1 MSLETN
7 QLLHPLSSKWVLYA
21 HLPHDTD
28 WSLDSYKKL
37 MDIKL
42 LEDVISL
49 NNKLPDTMITNCM
62 LFLMKNNIKPVWEDD
77 ENREGGCFSYKI
89 NNLEIVDTWKELS
102 YLLLGETITED
113 KELLSNINGITVS
126 PKRNFCIVKVWLK
139 NCSYTDSEVLN
150 VPESMSKFGVLFKKH
165 NPDS

>member
-7 QLLHPLSSKWVLYA
+7 QLLHPLSCKWVLYA

-28 WSLDSYKKL
+28 WSLDSYKRL
-37 MDIKL
+37 IDIKV
-42 LEDVISL
+42 LEDMISL

-62 LFLMKNNIKPVWEDD
+62 LFLMKNDIKPVWEDD
-77 ENREGGCFSYKI
+77 DNCDGGCFSYKI
-89 NNLEIVDTWKELS
+89 NNLEIVETWKELS

-139 NCSYTDSEVLN
+139 NCNYTESEVLN
-150 VPESMSKFGVLFKKH
+150 IPETMSKFGVLFKKH
-165 NPDS
+165 NPES